1 MAIAP
6 AEQLTNYLA
15 DAHSIEEQAL
25 TQLRRAPDLAG
36 DPGLR
41 RAFEE
46 HLAETERHERLVRG
60 RLEAHGADP
69 SRLKDAAGRAGGW
82 GMVLFARS
90 QPDTPGKLV
99 AHAFAYEHMELATYE
114 LLRSV
119 ALAAGDEESAEM
131 AAAIAAEERRM
142 GERLAGFFDAA
153 VEASLREVAAPDL
166 DAHLDH
172 YLADAHAIE
181 QQSIQLLEAGPKL
194 VDEEELARIFA
205 AHLKETRMH
214 SGRLAVR
221 LTARGTKPSRLKDAA
236 LRLGALNLGGFFGVQ
251 PDTTAKLAGFAYAFE
266 NLEIAAYELLRRVA
280 RRAGDEE
287 TARLAEEILAEERA
301 TAHDLVTSWETTMR
315 RETAKRASEA
325 RL

>member
-1 MAIAP
+1 MAIPP
-6 AEQLTNYLA
+6 AEQLTKYLA

-25 TQLRRAPDLAG
+25 TQLRRAPGLAG

-46 HLAETERHERLVRG
+46 HLAETERHERLVRE
-60 RLEAHGADP
+60 RLQAHGADP
-69 SRLKDAAGRAGGW
+69 SRIKDAAGRAGGW

-90 QPDTPGKLV
+90 QPDTPGKLA

-114 LLRSV
+114 LLHRV
-119 ALAAGDEESAEM
+119 ALAAGDQETAGM

-142 GERLAGFFDAA
+142 GERLAAGFDAA
-153 VEASLREVAAPDL
+153 VEASLRDVADGDL
-166 DAHLDH
+166 GEHLDH

-181 QQSIQLLEAGPKL
+181 QQSLQLLEAGPRL
-194 VDEEELARIFA
+194 VDDEELAGILS
-205 AHLKETRMH
+205 AHLKETRLH
-214 SGRLAVR
+214 SGRLAAR
-221 LTARGTKPSRLKDAA
+221 LTARGTRPSRLKDAA

-287 TARLAEEILAEERA
+287 TVRLAEEILADERA
-301 TAHDLVTSWETTMR
+301 AAADLVASWETTMR